1 MSTRLKAITLMN
13 LGILASHRGTNFQA
27 IINAC
32 RQGQLSASVTVAIS
46 NNSNATALTRA
57 KNANIPAL
65 HLSGKT
71 HPEPEQLD
79 AAILEALKAH
89 NVDLVVTVG
98 YLKKLGKKTLAHYQ
112 NRVVNI
118 HPSLLPAYGGKGMY
132 GQKIHAAVLQN
143 KDAETGITIH
153 YLDEEY
159 DTGDIIAQVRIPVS
173 ESDTITT
180 LEEKIL
186 LNEHPF
192 LIATLNQL
200 VQQWP
205 NQQE

>member
-71 HPEPEQLD
+71 HPDPEQLD

-143 KDAETGITIH
+143 KNAETGITIH

-159 DTGDIIAQVRIPVS
+159 DTGNIIAQVRIPVS
-173 ESDTITT
+173 ESDTVTT

>member
-1 MSTRLKAITLMN
+1 MN

-27 IINAC
+27 IIDAC
-32 RQGQLSASVTVAIS
+32 REGKLSANVTIAVS

-71 HPEPEQLD
+71 HPDPEQLD

-89 NVDLVVTVG
+89 KVDLVVTVG

-159 DTGDIIAQVRIPVS
+159 DTGDVIAQVRIPVS
-173 ESDTITT
+173 ASDTVTT

-186 LNEHPF
+186 QNEHPF

-200 VQQWP
+200 VKQRL

>member
-118 HPSLLPAYGGKGMY
+118 HPSLLPADGGKGMY

>member
-1 MSTRLKAITLMN
+1 MN

-71 HPEPEQLD
+71 HPDPEQLD

-143 KDAETGITIH
+143 KNAETGITIH
-153 YLDEEY
+153 YLDQEY
-159 DTGDIIAQVRIPVS
+159 DTGNIIAQVRIPVS
-173 ESDTITT
+173 ESDTVTT

>member
-32 RQGQLSASVTVAIS
+32 RQGHLSASVTVAIS

-71 HPEPEQLD
+71 HPDPEQLD

-173 ESDTITT
+173 ESDTVTT

>member
-1 MSTRLKAITLMN
+1 MN

-32 RQGQLSASVTVAIS
+32 RQDQLSASVTVAIS

-71 HPEPEQLD
+71 HPDPEQLD

-159 DTGDIIAQVRIPVS
+159 DTGNIIAQVRIPVS
-173 ESDTITT
+173 ESDTVTT

>member
-1 MSTRLKAITLMN
+1 MN

-46 NNSNATALTRA
+46 KNSNATALTRA

-71 HPEPEQLD
+71 HPDPEQLD

-143 KDAETGITIH
+143 KNAETGITIH

-159 DTGDIIAQVRIPVS
+159 DTGNIIAQVRIPVS
-173 ESDTITT
+173 ESDTVTT

>member
-1 MSTRLKAITLMN
+1 MN

-27 IINAC
+27 IIDAC
-32 RQGQLSASVTVAIS
+32 REERLSANVTVAIS

-71 HPEPEQLD
+71 HPDPEQLD
-79 AAILEALKAH
+79 AAILEALMAH
-89 NVDLVVTVG
+89 QVDLVVTVG

-143 KDAETGITIH
+143 KDAETGITMH

-159 DTGDIIAQVRIPVS
+159 DTGDVIAQVRIPVS
-173 ESDTITT
+173 ASDTVAT

-186 LNEHPF
+186 QNEHPF

-200 VQQWP
+200 VKQRS

>member
-1 MSTRLKAITLMN
+1 MN

-27 IINAC
+27 IIDAC
-32 RQGQLSASVTVAIS
+32 RQGQLSANVTVAIS

-57 KNANIPAL
+57 INANIPAL

-71 HPEPEQLD
+71 HPDPDQLD
-79 AAILEALKAH
+79 AAILDALKAH
-89 NVDLVVTVG
+89 DVDLVVTVG
-98 YLKKLGKKTLAHYQ
+98 YLKKLGKRTLAHYL

-143 KDAETGITIH
+143 KDAETGITMH

-159 DTGDIIAQVRIPVS
+159 DTGDVIAQVRIPVS
-173 ESDTITT
+173 TSDTVTT

-186 LNEHPF
+186 QNEHPF

-200 VQQWP
+200 VKQRS